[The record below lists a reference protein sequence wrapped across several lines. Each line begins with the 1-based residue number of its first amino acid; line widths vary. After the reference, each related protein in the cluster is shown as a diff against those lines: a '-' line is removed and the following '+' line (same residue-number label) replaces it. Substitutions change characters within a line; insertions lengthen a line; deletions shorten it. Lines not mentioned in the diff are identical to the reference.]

1 MKTNK
6 FWLIVFAITT
16 MLFWGLLGANDRLVY
31 VNPERCGQTTPPL
44 SLELYIAFKSLI
56 KFLFYTNLI
65 IWFNSVFILRIRAKG
80 IDTETWEFQ
89 KRQVYMTLF
98 IFIILIVME
107 IPIWLSVL

>member
-1 MKTNK
+1 
-6 FWLIVFAITT
+6 

-31 VNPERCGQTTPPL
+31 VNTERCGQTIEPL

-65 IWFNSVFILRIRAKG
+65 LWFNSVFILKTRAEG

-89 KRQVYMTLF
+89 KRQVYMTLS
-98 IFIILIVME
+98 IFAILIVME
-107 IPIWLSVL
+107 IPIWLSVLLSH